1 MVYVILADG
10 FEEIEAIEPIDIMR
24 RAGIDVVTAS
34 LGDKTVTGSHNIP
47 VTADITINEIDPES
61 MDLLMLPGGAGHELL
76 DASNEVH
83 GLINYAVTNDIY
95 ISAICAAPSILG
107 KKMILEGKNAT
118 CFPGFEKYLYGA
130 EITTAKAV
138 VDGKIIT
145 ARGAGA
151 ASDFGFAMVELLKGK
166 DTADELRKTMQY
178 E

>member
-10 FEEIEAIEPIDIMR
+10 FEEVEAIEPIDIMR
-24 RAGIDVVTAS
+24 RAGIEV
-34 LGDKTVTGSHNIP
+34 KTVSIKDKVVVGAHDIP
-47 VTADITINEIDPES
+47 VTADIMINEIEPDK

-83 GLINYAVTNDIY
+83 GLLNYAVTNGIY
-95 ISAICAAPSILG
+95 VSAICAAPSIIG
-107 KKMILEGKNAT
+107 KKMMLEGKRAT

-130 EITTAKAV
+130 EVCGDKVV
-138 VDGKIIT
+138 VDGKFIT

-151 ASDFGFAMVELLKGK
+151 AGDFGFAMVEILKDK
-166 DTADELRKTMQY
+166 QTADSLRKTMQY